1 MTTVRFLIEG
11 EQDPREMEV
20 ENFDFD
26 EYKAVM
32 QRTKT
37 DEHGNAL
44 NDVFIGFASFKTIS
58 IKWLEVIECE
68 EA

>member
-1 MTTVRFLIEG
+1 
-11 EQDPREMEV
+11 MEV

-58 IKWLEVIECE
+58 IKWLEVVNHE